1 VEDIFLDVNLGD
13 LDNVVNQVWDNIQ
26 DYDIFPEY
34 YIKMLVDS
42 ELVKNTMGVK
52 NILSFYIHYL
62 C

>member
-42 ELVKNTMGVK
+42 ELVK
-52 NILSFYIHYL
+52 ILWV
-62 C
+62 